1 MTHANDKKK
10 AWNNSKNKASVG
22 YLPLVGGF
30 SSPKMSVDGWGSG
43 EDDVE
48 SISIV
53 DPQRIDYDLITHVR
67 LYVWLQQAFPQQW
80 QAFSYRNSS

>member
-1 MTHANDKKK
+1 
-10 AWNNSKNKASVG
+10 
-22 YLPLVGGF
+22 
-30 SSPKMSVDGWGSG
+30 MSVDGCGGGG

-67 LYVWLQQAFPQQW
+67 LHVWLQQAIRQQW